1 MIDPTYFL
9 IISTLF
15 NLNYDFFVKLQ
26 DMDLLSDILLHLKF
40 SGTLYFRTSFTSPW
54 SIKVP
59 SFENVSRFHYAHQGR
74 CLVRI
79 KPEKAPVLLNQG
91 DLIIITRG
99 AAHTLYCDP
108 TTEGLAV
115 KLDKVVEE
123 SGFTGSG
130 VLTYGAKGT
139 HHETQLICGH
149 FAFDDE
155 ISHPLIDG
163 LPDHILIQ
171 DYDQTAGSWMQST
184 LTLIGNET
192 GRNALGSNLIAQKLS
207 EIIYAQ
213 AIRTYLLSEQGMNNQ
228 LAGFTDPAIAKAL
241 QAIHATPEKNW
252 TLVSL
257 SDIAGVSRTLLSTK
271 FKSTLSMTPMGYV
284 THWRM
289 LLAKEKLVDS
299 DQPIIDIAE
308 SVGYQ
313 SEAAFGRVFKRKFNS
328 GPAGYRKQQKIGIK
342 ILP

>member
-1 MIDPTYFL
+1 
-9 IISTLF
+9 
-15 NLNYDFFVKLQ
+15 
-26 DMDLLSDILLHLKF
+26 MDLLSDILLHLKF

-59 SFENVSRFHYAHQGR
+59 SFEKVSRFHYAHQGR

-79 KPEKAPVLLNQG
+79 KSDQPPVILNQG

-115 KLDKVVEE
+115 HLDKVVEE
-123 SGFTGSG
+123 SGFTGNG
-130 VLTYGAKGT
+130 VLTYGELGT

-155 ISHPLIDG
+155 LSHPLIDG
-163 LPDHILIQ
+163 LPEHIHIQ
-171 DYDQTAGSWMQST
+171 DYAQTAGTWMQST

-192 GRNALGSNLIAQKLS
+192 GQNSLGSNLIAQKLS

-213 AIRTYLLSEQGMNNQ
+213 AIRTYLLSDRGMNNR
-228 LAGFTDPAIAKAL
+228 LAGFTDPAIARAL
-241 QAIHATPEKNW
+241 QAIHTSPEDNW
-252 TLVSL
+252 TLASL
-257 SDIAGVSRTLLSTK
+257 SSIAGVSRTLLSTK
-271 FKSTLSMTPMGYV
+271 FKCTLSTTPMGYV

-289 LLAKEKLVDS
+289 LLAKQQLIDS

-308 SVGYQ
+308 SVGYH
-313 SEAAFGRVFKRKFNS
+313 SEAAFGRVFKRMFNNP
-328 GPAGYRKQQKIGIK
+328 PASYRKLQRMG
-342 ILP
+342 